1 MQNSFS
7 LRQLTLDVWL
17 LEQLRA
23 AGDDGLSLE
32 ELKTRWSQKPSHKGT
47 IGRTTLARHRK
58 MIEDFFGIIIKS
70 SDKRRY
76 RIANPEQLALDS
88 LANDLLASMQEYL
101 FLDEY
106 RDLGSA
112 IQPAQIWAGMD
123 YLHHIGDAIRERR
136 KLHIRYQKFTDEK
149 PYDAVVYPYCL
160 KASLGRWYLLA
171 VREMDGFPRRMYAL
185 DRTLSL
191 HVMDEKF
198 KKDRSI
204 DVKKYFRDYFGI
216 YVDPEHFPVQNV
228 KVKVPPFVAKYWRTL
243 PLHHSQKE
251 IARDED
257 SVTFKFHISP
267 SPDFMGELRRWEA
280 TIVESD

>member
-1 MQNSFS
+1 MNVTYT
-7 LRQLTLDVWL
+7 LKPLTLDVWL
-17 LEQLRA
+17 IEQLRK
-23 AGDDGLSLE
+23 AGDEGLSLE
-32 ELKTRWSQKPSHKGT
+32 ELQTMWTSNPSHSGDLS
-47 IGRTTLARHRK
+47 RSTLRRHR
-58 MIEDFFGIIIKS
+58 EDIAAFFGINIES

-106 RDLGSA
+106 RDLGPA

-149 PYDAVVYPYCL
+149 PYDAIVHPYCL

-198 KKDRSI
+198 KKDRTI

-216 YVDPEHFPVQNV
+216 FVDPDHYPVQNV

-267 SPDFMGELRRWEA
+267 SPDFLGELRRWEA